1 MRWFYL
7 LPLLPGL
14 AMAQTPAEKRA
25 QADKLLTD
33 LRQAASPEV
42 AAALEQAIQQ
52 LWTDSGTASVT
63 LLMHRG
69 LRELQAES
77 NNAAIDT
84 FSDAIL
90 LDPNLAAAWHR
101 RGVARFAIGE
111 TAGAVSDFQEAVA
124 LEPRNFAVWRT
135 LADIAAQR
143 EDWRAAYG
151 AWQKVMEIDP
161 KTPDGDK
168 RLRELKRQA
177 IGEDT

>member
-1 MRWFYL
+1 MRWLISL
-7 LPLLPGL
+7 LLLPGL
-14 AMAQTPAEKRA
+14 ALAQTPAEKRA
-25 QADKLLTD
+25 NADKLLTD
-33 LRQAASPEV
+33 LRQAPSPE
-42 AAALEQAIQQ
+42 AAVALEQLIQQ
-52 LWTDSGTASVT
+52 LWIDSGTASVT

-84 FSDAIL
+84 FSDVIV
-90 LDPNLAAAWHR
+90 LDPTLAAAWHR
-101 RGVARFAIGE
+101 RGIARFQIGD
-111 TAGAVSDFQEAVA
+111 TAGAVGDFQEAVA

-151 AWQKVMEIDP
+151 AWQKVMELDP
-161 KTPDGDK
+161 KTPDGDN

-177 IGEDT
+177 VGEDT

>member
-1 MRWFYL
+1 MRWLYL
-7 LPLLPGL
+7 FLLLPGL
-14 AMAQTPAEKRA
+14 ALAQTPAEKRA

-33 LRQAASPEV
+33 LRQAPSPEV
-42 AAALEQAIQQ
+42 AATLEQAIQQ

-84 FSDAIL
+84 FSDVIV
-90 LDPNLAAAWHR
+90 LDPTLAAAWHR
-101 RGVARFAIGE
+101 RGIARFQIGD
-111 TAGAVSDFQEAVA
+111 TAGAVADFQEAVA

-135 LADIAAQR
+135 LCDIATQR
-143 EDWRAAYG
+143 EDWNAAYG

-168 RLRELKRQA
+168 RLRDFKRKA
-177 IGEDT
+177 VGEDT

>member
-1 MRWFYL
+1 MRWL
-7 LPLLPGL
+7 LPFLLLPGL
-14 AMAQTPAEKRA
+14 ALAQTPAEKRA

-33 LRQAASPEV
+33 LRQAPSPEV
-42 AAALEQAIQQ
+42 AAALEQAVQQ

-84 FSDAIL
+84 FSDVIV
-90 LDPNLAAAWHR
+90 LDPTLATAWHR
-101 RGVARFAIGE
+101 RGIARFQVGD
-111 TAGAVSDFQEAVA
+111 TAGAVTDFQEAVA

-135 LADIAAQR
+135 LCDIATQR
-143 EDWRAAYG
+143 EDWNAAYG
-151 AWQKVMEIDP
+151 AWQKVMAIDP

-168 RLRELKRQA
+168 RLRDLKRKA
-177 IGEDT
+177 VGEDT